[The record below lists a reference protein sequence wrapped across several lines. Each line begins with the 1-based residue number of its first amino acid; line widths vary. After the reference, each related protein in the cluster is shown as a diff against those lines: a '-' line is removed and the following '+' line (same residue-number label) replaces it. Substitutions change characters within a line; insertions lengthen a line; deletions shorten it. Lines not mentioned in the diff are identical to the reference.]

1 MSEGTKATKR
11 YTTPGEKGWS
21 EEGVKTLRTCAAL
34 AIVLSVPTAW
44 LAPDLLGIN
53 RTTFT
58 VSASY
63 AAAPTAGASLASSR

>member
-1 MSEGTKATKR
+1 
-11 YTTPGEKGWS
+11 
-21 EEGVKTLRTCAAL
+21 
-34 AIVLSVPTAW
+34 VLSVPTAW

-53 RTTFT
+53 RSTFT

>member
-1 MSEGTKATKR
+1 MSEGTKATNR
-11 YTTPGEKGWS
+11 YASRGEKGWS
-21 EEGVKTLRTCAAL
+21 EERVKALRTCAVLAL
-34 AIVLSVPTAW
+34 VLSVPAAW

-63 AAAPTAGASLASSR
+63 AAAPNAGASLASSR